1 MTSVI
6 RRPAV
11 FTAHEKP
18 TTGDVKMSFVQQ
30 DHLGWLI
37 CNGRDLSVAE
47 YGILFNVVGYTFG
60 GSGNTFKLPDVSGV
74 VPGIAGGKW
83 AIGDISGAETHT
95 LTRAEMP
102 GHTHGATDVSENTN
116 GSGVSGISGEHTHGI
131 TDPAHAHSYV
141 NQPTDHQV
149 GNTGITTDTA
159 DNVDVGATT
168 GSNTTGITIN
178 PAGNH
183 AHAIGSTGGSQ
194 AHNNMQPTFFI
205 GNMFIYSGD
214 PPAGMWPYTIPVGG
228 GMPTIY

>member
-116 GSGVSGISGEHTHGI
+116 GSGVSGISGEHTHTYNTYSDSDRG
-131 TDPAHAHSYV
+131 YV
-141 NQPTDHQV
+141 AASENDGVLGGGRTI
-149 GNTGITTDTA
+149 NTGSA
-159 DNVDVGATT
+159 GA
-168 GSNTTGITIN
+168 
-178 PAGNH
+178 H

>member
-1 MTSVI
+1 M

-37 CNGRDLSVAE
+37 CNGRDLRVSE

-74 VPGIAGGKW
+74 VPGIAGPTHP
-83 AIGDISGAETHT
+83 IGQTVGSETHT

-102 GHTHGATDVSENTN
+102 GHTHGAVDVSGNTN
-116 GSGVSGISGEHTHGI
+116 GSGFTGISGEHTHDI
-131 TDPAHAHSYV
+131 TDPGHTHSYV
-141 NQPTDHQV
+141 NQPV
-149 GNTGITTDTA
+149 GINVQEPITARDVA
-159 DNVDVGATT
+159 DNENRNQTT

-214 PPAGMWPYTIPVGG
+214 PPAGTWPYTIPPGG
-228 GMPTIY
+228 GQPKIY